1 MLCFPWVVGW
11 VRSQEWQP
19 DNSSKAAA
27 MWAKS
32 AMEKQGR
39 MKGYENILVTKSGKI
54 TTF

>member
-1 MLCFPWVVGW
+1 MPF
-11 VRSQEWQP
+11 EETTTATWQP

-27 MWAKS
+27 MWAKF

-39 MKGYENILVTKSGKI
+39 MKVYGRCVVTKTGKI